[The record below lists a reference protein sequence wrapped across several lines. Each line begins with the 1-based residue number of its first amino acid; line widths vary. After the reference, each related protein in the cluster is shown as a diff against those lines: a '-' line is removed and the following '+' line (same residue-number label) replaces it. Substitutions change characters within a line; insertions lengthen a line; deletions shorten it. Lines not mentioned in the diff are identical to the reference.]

1 MQSVQGCLKYAF
13 NSISR
18 KGEHAR
24 ETFCCELIEAL
35 EIPNREDLGTEQ
47 TTSIDEETFL
57 EFIQEHISQTPTARL
72 ALERHCWKA
81 ILKDDWDA
89 KKANMDTVIGEGV
102 AFTLWRLFAC
112 LSGGELQLDT
122 SSAIWLTQRVNIFAT
137 RRRIS
142 ACIHGREIMPAQ
154 VARGESTYWQ
164 ILDRAAGSLTSPTQ
178 ERQEVCV
185 RALENLL
192 MEASE
197 RILKQGYLLKRG
209 HVRKNWK
216 KRWFVLMPGE
226 LKYYISDGEEEAIG
240 TCYLTRNSKV
250 RLVHGQS
257 SMNHRFMVTCGRTAK
272 DFEVSAESEQDR
284 DNWMEYIAFAIEH
297 RVTTLEHLKS
307 KVEDALN
314 LVSSYE
320 TSCNIQSVFQSAKSI
335 MSNSCRYQVLKDLI
349 DWIKLLLG
357 IAHDSDSG
365 C

>member
-13 NSISR
+13 NSVSR
-18 KGEHAR
+18 KGKHAH
-24 ETFCCELIEAL
+24 ETFCCELIEVL
-35 EIPNREDLGTEQ
+35 EVPNRLEDLGTEQ
-47 TTSIDEETFL
+47 TTSIDEEAFL
-57 EFIQEHISQTPTARL
+57 EFIQKHISQRPTARSV
-72 ALERHCWKA
+72 LERHCWKA
-81 ILKDDWDA
+81 TLKDDWDA

-102 AFTLWRLFAC
+102 AFTLWRLFAF
-112 LSGGELQLDT
+112 LSDGELQLDT
-122 SSAIWLTQRVNIFAT
+122 SSAIWLTQRINIFT
-137 RRRIS
+137 TQQRIS
-142 ACIHGREIMPAQ
+142 ACIHGREIKPAQ

-164 ILDRAAGSLTSPTQ
+164 ILDRTAASLTSPTQ

-226 LKYYISDGEEEAIG
+226 LKYYISDEKEEVMG
-240 TCYLTRNSKV
+240 TCYLTRISKV

-257 SMNHRFMVTCGRTAK
+257 SMDNRFMVTCGRTAK
-272 DFEVSAESEQDR
+272 DFEISAESEKDR
-284 DNWMEYIAFAIEH
+284 DIWMEYIAFAIEH

-307 KVEDALN
+307 KVEGALS
-314 LVSSYE
+314 LVSSCQ
-320 TSCNIQSVFQSAKSI
+320 TSCNIQSVFLSAESI
-335 MSNSCRYQVLKDLI
+335 MSNSCRYQALKDLI

-357 IAHDSDSG
+357 LTKVDSD
-365 C
+365 